1 MRRFFSGILL
11 LDFYVSKYN
20 LTMQVIMTQ
29 KLYIQTNGCQMNEYD
44 SDKMRDVLIASHGM
58 ELTDKPEEANVLL
71 LNTCSIREKA
81 QEKVFS
87 AIGRWRKIKQKRND
101 VIIGV
106 GGCVASQEGK
116 AIQKRAPYVDI
127 VFGPQTLHR
136 LPELLDQAKNK
147 KKHVID
153 VSFPEIE
160 KFDALPEPR
169 AEGAK
174 AFVSVMEG
182 CSKYC
187 TYCVVPYTRGEEVSR
202 PLTDVI
208 AEISH
213 LAQQGVREIN
223 LLGQNVNAYQGVMD
237 DGDIADFALLLHFVA
252 AVEGIDRIRFTTS
265 HPVEFSDELIEAF
278 AEIPQLVNHLHL
290 PVQSGSN
297 AILQQM
303 KRGHKRENYLEI
315 IRKLKAVRPDISL
328 SSDFIIGFPGETD
341 EQFAETLSLIDEVGY
356 DLSYSFI
363 YSARP
368 GTPAADMPDDVT
380 LDVKKQRLQQLKAR
394 INATAIEI
402 SNNMVNTVQTVL
414 VEGVSKKNA
423 LQLTGRTENNRVVNF
438 VAHPRLTGQFVD
450 ILITEALPNSLRGR
464 VIESPSIA

>member
-1 MRRFFSGILL
+1 
-11 LDFYVSKYN
+11 
-20 LTMQVIMTQ
+20 MTQ

-44 SDKMRDVLIASHGM
+44 SNKMRDVLIASHGM

-136 LPELLDQAKNK
+136 LPELLEQAKNQRR
-147 KKHVID
+147 HVID

-169 AEGAK
+169 AEGVK

-213 LAQQGVREIN
+213 LALQGVREIN
-223 LLGQNVNAYQGVMD
+223 LLGQNVNAYRGMID
-237 DGDIADFALLLHFVA
+237 DGDTADFALLLHYVA

-265 HPVEFSDELIEAF
+265 HPVEFSDDLIETF
-278 AEIPQLVNHLHL
+278 AEIPQLVNHIHL

-297 AILQQM
+297 AILRQM
-303 KRGHKRENYLEI
+303 KRGHKREDYLEI
-315 IRKLKAVRPDISL
+315 IRKLKAVRPGISL
-328 SSDFIIGFPGETD
+328 SSDFIVGFPGETD
-341 EQFAETLSLIDEVGY
+341 EQFAETMSLIDEVGY

-380 LDVKKQRLQQLKAR
+380 MDVKKQRLQTLKER
-394 INATAIEI
+394 INATALEL

-414 VEGVSKKNA
+414 VEGASKKNA

-438 VAHPRLTGQFVD
+438 VAHPRLTGKFVD

-464 VIESPSIA
+464 VVESSSIT